1 MRRSDPDFRQ
11 DRLQYLSLILVARD
25 CSETVFSRVRGIRNG
40 GFTSTWDFTRVCAV
54 FFFICRSS
62 LFGSCDIYK
71 SQRQAYVVVHHGRP
85 RPIEDSSIDEVLEP
99 ALDRCQPHGGRGILR
114 TTYIV
119 SRLNDIDRSER
130 KVPSGA
136 PLDDSRVLRHTIG
149 AGYYGHIVDVAG

>member
-99 ALDRCQPHGGRGILR
+99 ALDRCQPHGGRGMDWLEWLR
-114 TTYIV
+114 R
-119 SRLNDIDRSER
+119 RLCSHPGRRLGLRLEETMEIQPPRLR
-130 KVPSGA
+130 KQN
-136 PLDDSRVLRHTIG
+136 
-149 AGYYGHIVDVAG
+149 